1 MAVLTCN
8 NLTKYFDHALALDHV
23 NLEIQPGRIVGLL
36 GPNGS
41 GKTTLI
47 KLANGLLTP
56 SSGEL
61 RIDGQLPSP
70 ATRELV
76 SYLPERPYL
85 ADWMTV
91 SQLLDFFC
99 DFYANF
105 DRGAAEKMLMALQI
119 SPKLRIKQMSKGTR
133 EKVQL
138 ILVMSRRAR
147 LYLLDEPIGGVD
159 PATRDYIIRTI
170 LTNFDENA
178 SIVISTHLI
187 ADVENILDDVIFI
200 RNGGIM
206 LQSSVDEIRQE
217 RGCSVDELF
226 REVFRYVGKLIKHE
240 FRATGRIL
248 LPVYLVML
256 LTAALVRGFQVLTEQ
271 TAGEFMRALAVLS
284 VLLFSAA
291 VFGGS
296 ILAFVLM
303 IYRFYKNLM
312 TDEGYLMFTL
322 PVTTGQLIWSKM
334 IVSAVWLLATA
345 AMDVLSMFISVFDSA
360 AWRDIF
366 QLPGLLWQQLREYAG
381 NLGLIPAE
389 IVVLVLLAA
398 LVCFLK
404 FYAAIALGHSF
415 TNRKMLLSVAFFAA
429 FSVAE
434 QIAVSAGLIGFASV
448 GIPRSW
454 LRGAVGT
461 MDYYAQLV
469 LGGAILAVVL
479 YGAVY
484 YAVTYLSLKKRLN
497 LQ

>member
-1 MAVLTCN
+1 MAVLICN

-159 PATRDYIIRTI
+159 PATRDYIICTI

-187 ADVENILDDVIFI
+187 ADVENILDAVIFI

-226 REVFRYVGKLIKHE
+226 REVFRYVG
-240 FRATGRIL
+240 
-248 LPVYLVML
+248 
-256 LTAALVRGFQVLTEQ
+256 
-271 TAGEFMRALAVLS
+271 
-284 VLLFSAA
+284 
-291 VFGGS
+291 
-296 ILAFVLM
+296 
-303 IYRFYKNLM
+303 
-312 TDEGYLMFTL
+312 
-322 PVTTGQLIWSKM
+322 
-334 IVSAVWLLATA
+334 
-345 AMDVLSMFISVFDSA
+345 
-360 AWRDIF
+360 
-366 QLPGLLWQQLREYAG
+366 
-381 NLGLIPAE
+381 
-389 IVVLVLLAA
+389 
-398 LVCFLK
+398 
-404 FYAAIALGHSF
+404 
-415 TNRKMLLSVAFFAA
+415 
-429 FSVAE
+429 
-434 QIAVSAGLIGFASV
+434 
-448 GIPRSW
+448 
-454 LRGAVGT
+454 
-461 MDYYAQLV
+461 
-469 LGGAILAVVL
+469 
-479 YGAVY
+479 
-484 YAVTYLSLKKRLN
+484 
-497 LQ
+497 